1 MKSSWKMIKRIGIE
15 AQGIF
20 KRDKTKSDIAVLE
33 FIKKLQHTGAT
44 DLEFII
50 LVRPGQDV
58 CLSSSKLVK
67 VVELQSV
74 TAVFWEQVVLPAA
87 VQKHK
92 LDILHCTSGTAPLD
106 AGIPVILTFR
116 DSDSSNWLARFYKS
130 LVVSRVIKRA
140 HTIITSSEADKAKL
154 GESFGQTLNVITC
167 DESDA
172 EQMIRIYKDALN

>member
-1 MKSSWKMIKRIGIE
+1 MIKRIGIE
-15 AQGIF
+15 AQGTF
-20 KRDKTKSDIAVLE
+20 KRDKTKPDIAVLE
-33 FIKKLQHTGAT
+33 FIKKLQHTEAH

-58 CLSSSKLVK
+58 CLSSSRFVK

-106 AGIPVILTFR
+106 AGIPVMLTFR
-116 DSDSSNWLARFYKS
+116 DFDSSNWLARFYKR
-130 LVVSRVIKRA
+130 LIVPRVIKRA
-140 HTIITSSEADKAKL
+140 HKIITSSEADYTKL
-154 GESFGQTLNVITC
+154 AESFGQTLDVIIC
-167 DESDA
+167 DESDV
-172 EQMIRIYKDALN
+172 EQMVRIYKDALN